1 MQKVKNILLSMNFT
15 VLVFVLIGLRV
26 TIMGASIGDA
36 LVIAAICGLQGLN
49 RYLETIKTND
59 INEKLAQELSE
70 IKSHM
75 SGLMIKNSVR
85 PTAPTTEAPVMKKFF

>member
-85 PTAPTTEAPVMKKFF
+85 PTSPTPDAPVMKKFF